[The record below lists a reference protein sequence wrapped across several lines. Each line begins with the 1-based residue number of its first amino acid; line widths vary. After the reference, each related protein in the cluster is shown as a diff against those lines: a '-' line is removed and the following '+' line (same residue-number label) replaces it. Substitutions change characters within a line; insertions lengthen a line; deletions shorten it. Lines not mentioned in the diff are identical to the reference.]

1 MRVLFV
7 EDNEVNRRVVKEMEK
22 RGRLTLTTFKQLT
35 KWCHTEGAFQEGV
48 DLAHDISRAIYG
60 RVISKD
66 DIQ

>member
-1 MRVLFV
+1 MA
-7 EDNEVNRRVVKEMEK
+7 RRVVKEMEN

-35 KWCHTEGAFQEGV
+35 KWCHTEGSFQEGV